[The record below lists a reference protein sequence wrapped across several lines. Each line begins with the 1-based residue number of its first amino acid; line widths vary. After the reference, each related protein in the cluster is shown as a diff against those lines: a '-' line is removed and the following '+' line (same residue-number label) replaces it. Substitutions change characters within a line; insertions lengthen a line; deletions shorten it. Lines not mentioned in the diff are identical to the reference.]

1 MTGLFWLS
9 QWEELWPHVK
19 IPFLISSP
27 PCLSITLVTA
37 CRGVSLCTWTRVR
50 LFCCV
55 LNGHVTCYAWVQKKI
70 NHVVSCKRQ
79 DAVQNLHSSFPLQS
93 CSAASSHFSLSLFIL
108 TVRHHILDFHEPFAL
123 MFWYWWKSSPRC
135 WSRWR
140 SQRNHTD
147 DDLNLCSSA
156 DYLTKHKNI
165 KHNRMTILLR
175 LWVHMCDCLHDCV

>member
-55 LNGHVTCYAWVQKKI
+55 WNRHVTCYAWVQKKK
-70 NHVVSCKRQ
+70 NHVVSCKRH
-79 DAVQNLHSSFPLQS
+79 DAVQNLHSSFPLPS
-93 CSAASSHFSLSLFIL
+93 YSAASSHFSLSSVHPDSKAPHSRFSWTLRTHVLVLMEELSAVLKQVKESEEPHWWWSEFMFIRRLFNK
-108 TVRHHILDFHEPFAL
+108 T
-123 MFWYWWKSSPRC
+123 
-135 WSRWR
+135 
-140 SQRNHTD
+140 
-147 DDLNLCSSA
+147 
-156 DYLTKHKNI
+156 
-165 KHNRMTILLR
+165 
-175 LWVHMCDCLHDCV
+175 